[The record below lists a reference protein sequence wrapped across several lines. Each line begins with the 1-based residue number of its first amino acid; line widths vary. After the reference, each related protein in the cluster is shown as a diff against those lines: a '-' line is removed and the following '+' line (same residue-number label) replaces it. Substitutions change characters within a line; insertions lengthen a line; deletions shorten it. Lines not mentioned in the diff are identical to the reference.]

1 MAAARQKLIK
11 LSITVVATNT
21 LIAGRLPAF
30 AEIEFRFP
38 GVLPISFSGG
48 PFSV

>member
-1 MAAARQKLIK
+1 MAAARQKLMK

-30 AEIEFRFP
+30 AVAEFRFP
-38 GVLPISFSGG
+38 GVVPIF
-48 PFSV
+48 FR